1 MRDFSF
7 RRKINTNINE
17 IKPNIKTGDG
27 SPSPVFYVRPRFPR
41 GLRRRFFTS
50 VMGSP
55 TGISHAYFF
64 FCMITTACDP
74 SELYARTQS
83 FIGYPTTPAE
93 PYGSA
98 K

>member
-17 IKPNIKTGDG
+17 IKPNIKNGAANV
-27 SPSPVFYVRPRFPR
+27 PVFLCASAIPARSPD
-41 GLRRRFFTS
+41 RRFFTS
-50 VMGSP
+50 LMGSP

-64 FCMITTACDP
+64 FCMLTTACDP

-83 FIGYPTTPAE
+83 FIGYPATPAE
-93 PYGSA
+93 P
-98 K
+98 